1 MPIRIKASFMQ
12 PLICA
17 TASAAMARLQ
27 PLLHDLHAAGGLHSG
42 DVLVCADMHF
52 RVAQRLWRGGQDAL
66 ELEIVL
72 QHEAWHCP
80 ATGRAAPDR
89 APACRTDF

>member
-1 MPIRIKASFMQ
+1 MPTRIKASFMQ

-42 DVLVCADMHF
+42 DVIVCANMHF
-52 RVAQRLWRGGQDAL
+52 RIAQRIWHGGPDGLA
-66 ELEIVL
+66 LEIVL
-72 QHEAWHCP
+72 QHESWHGH
-80 ATGRAAPDR
+80 ATKLAARD
-89 APACRTDF
+89 